1 MTFSHFDFKYIDLHT
16 HFFPPEIF
24 KAIWNFF
31 ELPDKKGEPRGWP
44 IKYKYSIEKLVEILE
59 SQNVEKFSTF
69 NYAHKAGVADFINE
83 WTNQFVKENKNA
95 IAFGCVSPEDKD
107 RVEYISKIFDIYNFY
122 GIKLQL
128 LVQNFYPYDERMFE
142 VYDKILDSG
151 KWITFHVGTAPYSN
165 RYVGYKSFT
174 RFIEKYPNMNV
185 IIAHLGTYEFEKF
198 FRLLDKYEN
207 LFLDTAMVY
216 IDLDLF
222 QKWKKNVELPKPELL
237 LSYED
242 RLFYGSDFPNI
253 PYDYEF
259 STKGLLEL
267 DLPKKFY
274 ENIFYNNAKRI
285 FKLS

>member
-1 MTFSHFDFKYIDLHT
+1 MTFSHFDFRYIDLHT

-31 ELPDKKGEPRGWP
+31 ELPNKKGKPRGWP
-44 IKYKYSIEKLVEILE
+44 IKYKYSTEKLVKILE

-83 WTNQFVKENKNA
+83 WTNQFVKEFKNA
-95 IAFGCVSPEDKD
+95 LAFGCVSPEDED

-142 VYDKILDSG
+142 VYDIILDRG

-198 FRLLDKYEN
+198 FGILDEYDN
-207 LFLDTAMVY
+207 IFLDTAMVY

-222 QKWKKNVELPKPELL
+222 QKWKKKIKLPKPELL

>member
-1 MTFSHFDFKYIDLHT
+1 MVYNHFDFNYIDLHC
-16 HFFPPEIF
+16 HFFPPNIF
-24 KAIWNFF
+24 QAIWNYF
-31 ELPDKKGEPRGWP
+31 ELPDDQGNIRGWP
-44 IKYKYSIEKLVEILE
+44 IKYKLPTDELVKFLE
-59 SQNVEKFSTF
+59 SQNVGKFTTY
-69 NYAHKAGVADFINE
+69 NYAHKRGVANFINE
-83 WTNQFVKENKNA
+83 WVNDFTKKYRNA
-95 IAFGCVSPEDKD
+95 LAFGCVSPEDKD
-107 RVEYISKIFDIYNFY
+107 RVEYILKICDDYDFY

-128 LVQNFYPYDERMFE
+128 LVQNFYPYDERMFKI
-142 VYDKILDSG
+142 YDIILDRG
-151 KWITFHVGTAPYSN
+151 KWINFHVGTAPYSN
-165 RYVGYKSFT
+165 RYVGYKNFIK
-174 RFIEKYPNMNV
+174 FIEKYPDMNV
-185 IIAHLGTYEFEKF
+185 IIAHLGTYEFKKF
-198 FRLLDKYEN
+198 FGCLDKYEN
-207 LFLDTAMVY
+207 TFLDTTMVY

-222 QKWKKNVELPKPELL
+222 RKWKKNVELPVPELL